1 MSEFDYLKL
10 RDNEMIT
17 NYVIA
22 VLSSLIVGGAA
33 GAFTVYKITKEED
46 PAPIVDTTSVQQ
58 QEVIKQLTD
67 IDLQEEPCSKE
78 FIEENDDTLCRSMF
92 CLMMTRGIDSQTSGS
107 QCEEISN
114 LANTKAMREDCLKD
128 PSTAEDCYRL
138 YLQRK

>member
-1 MSEFDYLKL
+1 MIIDTESK
-10 RDNEMIT
+10 MIT

-22 VLSSLIVGGAA
+22 CLASLIVGGAG
-33 GAFTVYKITKEED
+33 GAFVVFKITKEDD
-46 PAPIVDTTSVQQ
+46 PAPIVDTTSTQQ

-67 IDLQEEPCSKE
+67 IDLLEEPCSKE
-78 FIEENDDTLCRSMF
+78 FIEANDDTLCRSMF